1 MKKQVGFLT
10 GHSTVYQLIDLYHQI
25 AQSFDN
31 KTHTCVIFCDI
42 SDAFDRV
49 WYKDRYQRVFIGQ
62 SYSSFKPVTAG
73 VPQGL
78 VLDPLLFLM
87 YVNNIADNL
96 LSIARLFADDTSLA
110 STISNVD
117 DLQGILNH
125 DLREI
130 SNWSTL

>member
-110 STISNVD
+110 STTSNVD